1 MRWSRRVGENKELFV
16 KEESEH
22 DRRGIEAR
30 RGRERMETKARL
42 SRKRENECQV
52 SEEERER
59 ELIREKESRHEI
71 RQFDYVQDVQKPIA
85 ISKRVRP

>member
-1 MRWSRRVGENKELFV
+1 
-16 KEESEH
+16 
-22 DRRGIEAR
+22 
-30 RGRERMETKARL
+30 METKARL